1 MMMNIEI
8 EFVTFVL
15 LLIVFTIL
23 VCTISWF
30 IARGK
35 YKYYTKTSI
44 IKELQDSIDI
54 LNKLTQ
60 EERDKTEE
68 KIKLETRLVS
78 MTEGVCFLSNYCCL
92 NKSCEKRV
100 TDSYITTVGGNLE
113 KELNLNEKSGNTDLK
128 EKEPKVQNEKSLN

>member
-1 MMMNIEI
+1 MNIEI

>member
-1 MMMNIEI
+1 MMNIEI
-8 EFVTFVL
+8 EFVTFIL
-15 LLIVFTIL
+15 LLMVFTIL

-30 IARGK
+30 VARGK
-35 YKYYTKTSI
+35 YKFYTKTSI
-44 IKELQDSIDI
+44 IEELQDSIDI

-100 TDSYITTVGGNLE
+100 TDSYISTVRDNLE
-113 KELNLNEKSGNTDLK
+113 KELSEKGENVDLN

>member
-1 MMMNIEI
+1 MMNIEI
-8 EFVTFVL
+8 EFVTFIL

-30 IARGK
+30 VARGK

-44 IKELQDSIDI
+44 IEELQNSIDI

-100 TDSYITTVGGNLE
+100 TDSYITTVGSNLE
-113 KELNLNEKSGNTDLK
+113 KELN
-128 EKEPKVQNEKSLN
+128 EKEPEVENEKKSLN

>member
-1 MMMNIEI
+1 MNIEI
-8 EFVTFVL
+8 EFVTFIL
-15 LLIVFTIL
+15 LLMVFTIL

-30 IARGK
+30 VARGK
-35 YKYYTKTSI
+35 YKFYTKTSI
-44 IKELQDSIDI
+44 IEELQDSIDI

-100 TDSYITTVGGNLE
+100 TDSYISTVRDNLE
-113 KELNLNEKSGNTDLK
+113 KELSEKGENVDLN

>member
-1 MMMNIEI
+1 MMNIEI

-15 LLIVFTIL
+15 LLLVFTIL

-35 YKYYTKTSI
+35 YKYYTKTAI
-44 IKELQDSIDI
+44 IEELQESIDF

-113 KELNLNEKSGNTDLK
+113 KELNEKSKNTDLNK

>member
-8 EFVTFVL
+8 GLCNLVTVIL
-15 LLIVFTIL
+15 LLIVFTII

-44 IKELQDSIDI
+44 IEELQDSIDI

-100 TDSYITTVGGNLE
+100 TDSYITTVGDNLE
-113 KELNLNEKSGNTDLK
+113 KELN

>member
-15 LLIVFTIL
+15 LLLVFTIL

-35 YKYYTKTSI
+35 YKYYTKTAI
-44 IKELQDSIDI
+44 IEELQESIDF

-68 KIKLETRLVS
+68 KIRLETRLVS

-92 NKSCEKRV
+92 NKYCEKRV

-113 KELNLNEKSGNTDLK
+113 KELNEKSKNTDLNK
-128 EKEPKVQNEKSLN
+128 EKDPKVKNEKSLN

>member
-8 EFVTFVL
+8 GFVTFIL
-15 LLIVFTIL
+15 LLMVFTIL

-30 IARGK
+30 VARGK
-35 YKYYTKTSI
+35 YKFYTKTSI
-44 IKELQDSIDI
+44 IEELQDSIDI

-100 TDSYITTVGGNLE
+100 TDSYISTVRDNLE
-113 KELNLNEKSGNTDLK
+113 KELSEKGENVDLN

>member
-100 TDSYITTVGGNLE
+100 TDSYITTVGSNLE